1 MFEALGSIPSTA
13 KKKKDQIKSNTED
26 PPLHP
31 CPGPLPF
38 PIPVVVG
45 TLLSVATIKSLM
57 CISPYSFLGIYLHA
71 YVPTCIQG
79 FVFPLLKW
87 DHTSYITVN

>member
-1 MFEALGSIPSTA
+1 
-13 KKKKDQIKSNTED
+13 
-26 PPLHP
+26 
-31 CPGPLPF
+31 
-38 PIPVVVG
+38 
-45 TLLSVATIKSLM
+45 LM